1 MRWRLLSLAWLHLEW
16 LEGFLGVGTATSA
29 VMIAVVA
36 VATGAGVLN
45 KFRAYKIEKISDDKI
60 IFKYIFPNVREVIAK
75 ELNLSETR

>member
-36 VATGAGVLN
+36 SGSGALN
-45 KFRAYKIEKISDDKI
+45 KLRAYKIEKISDDKI
-60 IFKYIFPNVREVIAK
+60 IFKYIFPNVREVIAE

>member
-1 MRWRLLSLAWLHLEW
+1 MRWRLLSLAWLRLEW

-36 VATGAGVLN
+36 SAEGVLN

-60 IFKYIFPNVREVIAK
+60 IFKYIFPDVREVIAK
-75 ELNLSETR
+75 ELNFK

>member
-16 LEGFLGVGTATSA
+16 LEGFLGAGTATSA

-36 VATGAGVLN
+36 SAEGVLN

>member
-36 VATGAGVLN
+36 TGSGALN
-45 KFRAYKIEKISDDKI
+45 KLRAYKIEKISDDKI
-60 IFKYIFPNVREVIAK
+60 IFKYIFPDVRELIAK

>member
-1 MRWRLLSLAWLHLEW
+1 MRWRLLSLAWLRLEW

-36 VATGAGVLN
+36 SAEGVLN

-60 IFKYIFPNVREVIAK
+60 IFKYIPEEHSKNKSNIYDCP
-75 ELNLSETR
+75 